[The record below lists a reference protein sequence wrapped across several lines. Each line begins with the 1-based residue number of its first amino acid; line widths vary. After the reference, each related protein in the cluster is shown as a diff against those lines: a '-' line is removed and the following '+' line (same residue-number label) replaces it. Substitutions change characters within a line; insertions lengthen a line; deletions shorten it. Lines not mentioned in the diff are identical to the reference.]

1 MEEDK
6 GNIVGEELFA
16 DSFFPHPDLILSAC
30 LYFWD
35 IATDDPLIPYK
46 QFKSLQTCARCWPC
60 IYSLSTKDKEML
72 VS

>member
-46 QFKSLQTCARCWPC
+46 QFKSL
-60 IYSLSTKDKEML
+60 
-72 VS
+72 